1 MEAARIG
8 RVGRGETVLVVD
20 DAPSVRMLVVDL
32 LAEMGYA
39 TEEAADGAE
48 GLKVLRSGARIDL
61 LVTDAG
67 LPGGMNGRQMA
78 DARRA
83 HRPDLKVLF
92 ITGYAEC
99 AVIGDGRLGP
109 GMQVLTKPF
118 AMDALGTRVCDLVGA
133 R

>member
-1 MEAARIG
+1 M
-8 RVGRGETVLVVD
+8 VVD
-20 DAPSVRMLVVDL
+20 NEPSVRMLVVDL
-32 LAEMGYA
+32 LAKMGYA
-39 TEEAADGAE
+39 TEEAADGAA

-61 LVTDAG
+61 LVTDVG

-92 ITGYAEC
+92 ITDYAEC

-118 AMDALGTRVCDLVGA
+118 AMDALGTRVRDLVGA
-133 R
+133 L